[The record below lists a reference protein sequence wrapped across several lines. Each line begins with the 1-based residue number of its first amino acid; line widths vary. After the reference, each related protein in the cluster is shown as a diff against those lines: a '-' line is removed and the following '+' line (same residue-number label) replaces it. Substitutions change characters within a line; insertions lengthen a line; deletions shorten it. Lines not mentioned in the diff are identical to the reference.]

1 MMNKNID
8 IEKLE
13 KRNPFNVPEDY
24 FTSLTHTIMDKVE
37 EKESFSFLSFSWLKT
52 VVPTLA
58 IIIII
63 FSAVWNSNQ
72 KTKISDDD
80 LIELLAFYNIEEE
93 LILEHIDLQ
102 QEEEIEEF
110 LIEEFNYNEL
120 IHEL

>member
-1 MMNKNID
+1 MNKNID